1 MQSRLMS
8 LVEAGANVTVGFTVA
23 LATQLVVFPV
33 FGLEAT
39 LGENFAIGGVFTA
52 VSVVRS
58 YLLRRAFEALRIRR
72 KT

>member
-8 LVEAGANVTVGFTVA
+8 LVEAVVNLAVGFTVA
-23 LATQLVVFPV
+23 LATQIVVFPV

-39 LGENFAIGGVFTA
+39 LGENLAISSIFTA

-58 YLLRRAFEALRIRR
+58 YLLRRAFEALRLRSG
-72 KT
+72 K